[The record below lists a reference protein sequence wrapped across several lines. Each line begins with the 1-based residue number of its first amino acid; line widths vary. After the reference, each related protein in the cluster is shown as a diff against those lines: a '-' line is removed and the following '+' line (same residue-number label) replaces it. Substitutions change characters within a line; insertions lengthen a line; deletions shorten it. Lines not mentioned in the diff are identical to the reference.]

1 MSKVVESKLQTTGK
15 IKIDKPQKEGWLEKQ
30 SRFLKTWRPRWFV
43 LNGTILYSFKK
54 EKEYVNPTEVIDLTV
69 FTSVK
74 SSEEYTNRKNSFD
87 VYSKN
92 MAYSMVA
99 KTSGE
104 KEDWIRH
111 IGKAIIISRATFQDD
126 YQDDDSD

>member
-1 MSKVVESKLQTTGK
+1 MSKVVESKLQTTVAY
-15 IKIDKPQKEGWLEKQ
+15 IRAYPTRTLDPTNR
-30 SRFLKTWRPRWFV
+30 RFLKTWRPRWFV